1 MRIISWIYCL
11 FEGHAF
17 IDVTATERPYQ
28 FCLRCGKIKEPT
40 AVLVRSHVYPKDQIA
55 VRVRVDR

>member
-1 MRIISWIYCL
+1 MWILRFFYCL

-17 IDVTATERPYQ
+17 VDITTAERPYQ

-40 AVLVRSHVYPKDQIA
+40 AVRVRSRSHLNEPVP
-55 VRVRVDR
+55 VRVRIDR

>member
-1 MRIISWIYCL
+1 MWIMRYFYCL

-17 IDVTATERPYQ
+17 VDVTTAKRPYQ

-40 AVLVRSHVYPKDQIA
+40 AVLVNSHLHRGEPVP
-55 VRVRVDR
+55 VRVRDER